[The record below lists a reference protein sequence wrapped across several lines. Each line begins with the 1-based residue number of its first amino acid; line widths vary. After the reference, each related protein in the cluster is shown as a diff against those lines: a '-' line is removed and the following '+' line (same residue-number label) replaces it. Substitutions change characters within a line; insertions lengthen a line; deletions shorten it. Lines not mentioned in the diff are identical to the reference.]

1 MVEKGVPKLLQIT
14 VARGKM
20 LILISFKK
28 QKKKKKKLSTLIY
41 RGLEKSVMHFAIC
54 EFAGVDT
61 KGLNFCPW

>member
-41 RGLEKSVMHFAIC
+41 RGLLEKSVMHFAIC

-61 KGLNFCPW
+61 